1 MTLSN
6 VNQNLPWVFVV
17 LFRVDRDDAICR
29 DAALAHRAHHGL
41 SWLIHPGVDARPAI
55 QVPTLTYD
63 WLFGS
68 LEADVTLEN
77 GIRIVY

>member
-29 DAALAHRAHHGL
+29 DAALAHGADHSL
-41 SWLIHPGVDARPAI
+41 SRLIHPGVDARPAI
-55 QVPTLTYD
+55 
-63 WLFGS
+63 
-68 LEADVTLEN
+68 
-77 GIRIVY
+77 